1 MLAVKQDHP
10 LAATMRRCG
19 RCGCR
24 LSRYNSEQHC
34 ARCHRVIN
42 TREPEWPHVPAHVWH
57 RPEVQQSL
65 LSRDFGRLCQ
75 LIRQLC
81 RLRQEDLAAVTGLS
95 QAYLSML
102 ESGSRRLT
110 HIDKIIRM
118 LEGLQA
124 PRELLGPMLLGQG
137 PSGHHSLSS
146 IPSELRPIGGDS
158 SAPPARDG
166 AARSDS
172 ASTAILRAV
181 Q

>member
-1 MLAVKQDHP
+1 MN
-10 LAATMRRCG
+10 
-19 RCGCR
+19 
-24 LSRYNSEQHC
+24 SREL
-34 ARCHRVIN
+34 
-42 TREPEWPHVPAHVWH
+42 EGPHIPAHVWD
-57 RPEVQQSL
+57 RAEVQQSL
-65 LSRDFGRLCQ
+65 LTRDFGQLCW

-81 RLRQEDLAAVTGLS
+81 TLRQEDLAAVTGLS

-124 PRELLGPMLLGQG
+124 PRELVGPMLLGKDR
-137 PSGHHSLSS
+137 SRHHPMLS
-146 IPSELRPIGGDS
+146 ILSELRPIGGDS
-158 SAPPARDG
+158 SAPPTRDG

-172 ASTAILRAV
+172 ACTAILRAV